1 MITLEDV
8 VARLKQ
14 QDELSIVE
22 LLDISSDELVEMFRY
37 KLEDGLDSIINE
49 IYESSVEQY
58 ELDFQEDNS

>member
-14 QDELSIVE
+14 QDELSIIE
-22 LLDISSDELVEMFRY
+22 LLDISSEELVEAFRY
-37 KLEDGLDSIINE
+37 KLEDGLDSVINE

-58 ELDFQEDNS
+58 ELDFQEENS

>member
-58 ELDFQEDNS
+58 ELDFQEENS

>member
-14 QDELSIVE
+14 QDELSIIE
-22 LLDISSDELVEMFRY
+22 LLDISSEELVEMFRY

-49 IYESSVEQY
+49 IYECNIEQY
-58 ELDFQEDNS
+58 ELDFAEENQ